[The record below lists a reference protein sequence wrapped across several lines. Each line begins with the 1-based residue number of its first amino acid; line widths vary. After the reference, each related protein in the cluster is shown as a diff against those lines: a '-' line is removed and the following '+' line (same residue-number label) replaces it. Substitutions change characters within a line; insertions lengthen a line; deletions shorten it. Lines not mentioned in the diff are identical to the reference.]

1 MVRAAAQTETKSP
14 AKSPAKDQTRSKAS
28 AKRKT
33 PAGKTRARS
42 ARRPLSPKPA
52 APKLFGLPLG
62 LIALGLLGLVIAS
75 GVQVASKT
83 HEVRRLHSQL
93 ESMGKEYN
101 ALLAENSRLTLERGA
116 RASYAR
122 VEKEAV
128 ENLAMHFPDQIVTIT
143 EVSP

>member
-1 MVRAAAQTETKSP
+1 MARSTAGNKSRG
-14 AKSPAKDQTRSKAS
+14 KGKGSGKA
-28 AKRKT
+28 RT
-33 PAGKTRARS
+33 RS
-42 ARRPLSPKPA
+42 ARRPLSPKPT

-62 LIALGLLGLVIAS
+62 AVAFVLLGLVIAS
-75 GVQVASKT
+75 GVQVASKA
-83 HEVRRLHSQL
+83 HEVRRLHAQL

-122 VEKEAV
+122 VEKEAS
-128 ENLAMHFPDQIVTIT
+128 EKLTMHFPDQIVTIT

>member
-1 MVRAAAQTETKSP
+1 MARTAVKTKS
-14 AKSPAKDQTRSKAS
+14 QTKTPG
-28 AKRKT
+28 KRKA
-33 PAGKTRARS
+33 PGNKTRARS
-42 ARRPLSPKPA
+42 ARRPLSAKPA
-52 APKLFGLPLG
+52 APKLLGLPLG
-62 LIALGLLGLVIAS
+62 VIALGLLGLVIAS

-122 VEKEAV
+122 VEKEAS

-143 EVSP
+143 EGAP